1 VNVPQL
7 QCVSYDNTATFTTN
21 TTGTTGSAGQTVKVC
36 PTVPGLTMGYW
47 SNKNGQGRIT
57 SEATSGTCPTATYLL
72 QYAPFQGGAL
82 TSTSTCAQTAAYVYN
97 VIKGGG
103 TTCASTTCNA
113 MLKAQMLSTALNV
126 HFSVT
131 PGGEVIDLVNG
142 CKMIDSSTLT
152 ATCSGAENWSPA
164 FNNQAAM
171 TVTQMLVW
179 AASKSNVGG
188 SAWYLVGT
196 AQSKTLQV
204 LAKDAFDAINNG
216 VALSA

>member
-1 VNVPQL
+1 
-7 QCVSYDNTATFTTN
+7 
-21 TTGTTGSAGQTVKVC
+21 
-36 PTVPGLTMGYW
+36 
-47 SNKNGQGRIT
+47 
-57 SEATSGTCPTATYLL
+57 
-72 QYAPFQGGAL
+72 
-82 TSTSTCAQTAAYVYN
+82 
-97 VIKGGG
+97 
-103 TTCASTTCNA
+103 